1 MGRVEVC
8 LDGRWGTVC
17 GDTTSWGSN
26 GALAVC
32 RQLFGSDSGE
42 VEFVTDNLAKGV
54 TKCVCY
60 SSTTRICCYCFY
72 GEGNGEVVHVTCAG
86 HVFCVYMPCLFQ

>member
-1 MGRVEVC
+1 MEGGNEFMGRVEVC

-17 GDTTSWGSN
+17 GDATSWGSN
-26 GALAVC
+26 GAEAVC
-32 RQLFGSDSGE
+32 KQLFGSDLGE

-60 SSTTRICCYCFY
+60 SSTTSICRY
-72 GEGNGEVVHVTCAG
+72 
-86 HVFCVYMPCLFQ
+86 